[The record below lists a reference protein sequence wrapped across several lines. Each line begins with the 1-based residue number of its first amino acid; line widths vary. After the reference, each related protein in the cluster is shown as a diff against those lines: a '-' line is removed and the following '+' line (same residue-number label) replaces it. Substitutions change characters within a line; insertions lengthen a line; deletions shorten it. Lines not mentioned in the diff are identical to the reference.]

1 MTHACRDA
9 ICLSEFLNFH
19 SNINIYVFNCLTV
32 QSQSTVVIT
41 FQLPFFAFSYIL
53 MFDEITSDCIFTL
66 QVYLNTFQQFRY
78 QYLVFLYLKI
88 NYIGKTFLFKIA
100 SFWRYLIIALSLSLS
115 LLLITEVSFTSIYF
129 KQVGWTVE
137 HGLFLHL
144 KLCILMRTCYT
155 WRG

>member
-19 SNINIYVFNCLTV
+19 SNIYVFNCLTV
-32 QSQSTVVIT
+32 QSQSSHNISTAYIS
-41 FQLPFFAFSYIL
+41 LSYIL
-53 MFDEITSDCIFTL
+53 MFDEICSDCIFTL

-129 KQVGWTVE
+129 KQVGWTVK